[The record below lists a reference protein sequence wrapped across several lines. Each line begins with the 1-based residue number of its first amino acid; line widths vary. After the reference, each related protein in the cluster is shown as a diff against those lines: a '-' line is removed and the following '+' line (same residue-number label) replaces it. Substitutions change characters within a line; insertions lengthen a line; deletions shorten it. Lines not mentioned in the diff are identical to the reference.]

1 MQDGQGSVFI
11 YSAGETG
18 KGYKFRKVFLS
29 LLHEAIT
36 HQFSSPSNPGDSTA
50 QLQNLQTYLC
60 PVIFINPFTIILIQ
74 HMKPY
79 VICHMMGSLDG
90 RIKSNIWNL
99 KGHPN
104 YFEETAAKIK
114 TDGWLVGRVT
124 MQEFSSKKNHVSP
137 RTKIRIPKEDFV
149 APYKAKT
156 FAVVIDPSGKCHWDT
171 NMVTTEHVIEVL
183 TEKVSSAYLHHLR
196 SKNVSY
202 IFGGKKELD
211 LDLVLRKLYQLFPIK
226 KIRIDGGGHV
236 NGSFL
241 KAGLIDEFSLILA
254 PIADGT
260 IGSPTVFEAEE
271 GYGKRKAT
279 WFRLQSVKKIYKDFL
294 WLRYTRKEK

>member
-1 MQDGQGSVFI
+1 
-11 YSAGETG
+11 
-18 KGYKFRKVFLS
+18 
-29 LLHEAIT
+29 
-36 HQFSSPSNPGDSTA
+36 
-50 QLQNLQTYLC
+50 
-60 PVIFINPFTIILIQ
+60 
-74 HMKPY
+74 MKTY

-90 RIKSNIWNL
+90 RIKQNIWNL

-104 YFEETAAKIK
+104 YFEETAEKIS

-124 MQEFSSKKNHVSP
+124 MQEFSSKKNYLRKGSRV
-137 RTKIRIPKEDFV
+137 RIPKEDFV

-156 FAVVIDPSGKCHWDT
+156 FCIAIDPSGKCQWDT
-171 NMVTTEHVIEVL
+171 NRVTTEHVIEVL

-211 LDLVLRKLYQLFPIK
+211 LALVLEKLNKLFNIK
-226 KIRIDGGGHV
+226 KLRIDGGGHV

-241 KAGLIDEFSLILA
+241 KAGLIDEFSLVLA
-254 PIADGT
+254 PVADGT

-279 WFRLQSVKKIYKDFL
+279 WFELKSVKRVYTNFL
-294 WLRYTRKEK
+294 WLRYIKKPLL